1 MNMAQ
6 WYKIFCQSCGYTNE
20 LILGSSVTAESLK
33 DLNEDSADF
42 KIFECKNDHELFS
55 IDVHSS
61 DFNNKCPVCGSV
73 IKEIDIKDIDKH
85 VCPKCGSKTLNI
97 EPLVHM

>member
-1 MNMAQ
+1 MAQ
-6 WYKIFCQSCGYTNE
+6 WYKVSCENCGYTNE

-42 KIFECKNDHELFS
+42 KIFKCKNDRELFT

-61 DFNNKCPVCGSV
+61 DFDNKCPVCGAAV
-73 IKEIDIKDIDKH
+73 TEINIDKIDGH
-85 VCPKCGSKTLNI
+85 TCPRCDSKTLKI
-97 EPLVHM
+97 EPVVHM

>member
-1 MNMAQ
+1 MAQ
-6 WYKIFCQSCGYTNE
+6 WYKMSCRNCDYTNE

-42 KIFECKNDHELFS
+42 KIFECTNDHELFT

-61 DFNNKCPVCGSV
+61 DFNNKCPVCGTA
-73 IKEIDIKDIDKH
+73 ITEISIEEIGVH
-85 VCPKCGSKTLNI
+85 ACPRCANKTLKI
-97 EPLVHM
+97 EPLSHL